1 MNRNGAKS
9 KSRGEIL
16 AKKATTTVKGSQD
29 NDAEQNTSPLRNQS
43 SRWKAHTMDTT
54 TSPSTSP
61 ARQEKSHKKAKP
73 LTKYPAVTKDGS
85 VPQSKE
91 HASATKASSSSPNPL
106 GFIRSAS
113 SSSAQ
118 KQPNNTQKSGDLRRS
133 MSDNSAPKNHQRSP
147 ANAEIA
153 SPADTDDENDKC
165 ARRAGKTSHKTPKD
179 KGSPVRTADTCS
191 SHKKPA
197 DTDDEN
203 DKSARRAG
211 NTSHKTP
218 KDKGSP
224 VRTTD
229 TRSSHKKRKSLQ
241 LDSDSNSDGA
251 PNKRSARKKHKSQQL
266 ESDSNSDDDFEN
278 SSVPSPKSQNGSAR
292 KVQKHKRLDLDS
304 SDASIGNI
312 NCYVAPKHC
321 KYVSCFVFT
330 NLPITNIKGS
340 MLNAHTRKAIN
351 ELIPAGNAIF
361 LYICEDEI
369 TLISI
374 MQHHIYLEG
383 TRQRPF
389 MYWANK
395 PDEDCIERLF
405 RYYDNTIK
413 LARFYTEDFVEK
425 WATKVRAIANA
436 EK

>member
-29 NDAEQNTSPLRNQS
+29 NDAEQSTSPLRNQS

-61 ARQEKSHKKAKP
+61 ARQDKSHKKAKP

-91 HASATKASSSSPNPL
+91 HASATKASSSSPNLL

-147 ANAEIA
+147 ANSKMA
-153 SPADTDDENDKC
+153 SPADTDDENEKC
-165 ARRAGKTSHKTPKD
+165 ARRAGK
-179 KGSPVRTADTCS
+179 
-191 SHKKPA
+191 
-197 DTDDEN
+197 
-203 DKSARRAG
+203 
-211 NTSHKTP
+211 TSHKTP

-278 SSVPSPKSQNGSAR
+278 SSVPISK
-292 KVQKHKRLDLDS
+292 
-304 SDASIGNI
+304 
-312 NCYVAPKHC
+312 
-321 KYVSCFVFT
+321 
-330 NLPITNIKGS
+330 IKKWKC
-340 MLNAHTRKAIN
+340 AK
-351 ELIPAGNAIF
+351 
-361 LYICEDEI
+361 
-369 TLISI
+369 
-374 MQHHIYLEG
+374 G
-383 TRQRPF
+383 T
-389 MYWANK
+389 K
-395 PDEDCIERLF
+395 
-405 RYYDNTIK
+405 T
-413 LARFYTEDFVEK
+413 
-425 WATKVRAIANA
+425 
-436 EK
+436 